1 MIGKH
6 SGQVESKEVF
16 YECMEAFALEK
27 IREWVQ
33 DLLEQ
38 EVMELLGRNK
48 SERKASEVEQ
58 PGYRNGYGKP
68 RRFTLSMGTVG
79 VRRPRVRNLDER
91 FISKVLPLFKR
102 QTKQVRDLI
111 VCRGSGAT
119 CRLKSGPGNYRYTP
133 VAKIRFVGRPTRLSG
148 SRKLFIRE
156 DCKLAGR
163 TTREPIEPRDCKMR
177 VPTLWSDGE
186 GRCHL

>member
-1 MIGKH
+1 MRK
-6 SGQVESKEVF
+6 
-16 YECMEAFALEK
+16 
-27 IREWVQ
+27 
-33 DLLEQ
+33 
-38 EVMELLGRNK
+38 LGREENVTF
-48 SERKASEVEQ
+48 E
-58 PGYRNGYGKP
+58 GK
-68 RRFTLSMGTVG
+68 FNSVKELT
-79 VRRPRVRNLDER
+79 
-91 FISKVLPLFKR
+91 
-102 QTKQVRDLI
+102 

-186 GRCHL
+186 GRRHL

>member
-1 MIGKH
+1 MTPRTVQNYCYRFLKDGPQGLKDRRTGNH
-6 SGQVESKEVF
+6 RKLSP
-16 YECMEAFALEK
+16 LEK
-27 IREWVQ
+27 AAIVTYKLDRPQRSARLIR
-33 DLLEQ
+33 DRLR
-38 EVMELLGRNK
+38 LGV
-48 SERKASEVEQ
+48 SEEAVRLILVKH
-58 PGYRNGYGKP
+58 R
-68 RRFTLSMGTVG
+68 LSGSGALANSGPT
-79 VRRPRVRNLDER
+79 
-91 FISKVLPLFKR
+91 
-102 QTKQVRDLI
+102 

-119 CRLKSGPGNYRYTP
+119 YRLKSGPGNYRYTP